1 MLDATH
7 KQTRGMSA
15 KSAGALPAPSVLIV
29 EDEILIGLG
38 LAMALNVA
46 GYRVH
51 GPTGSVRRALS
62 IAAEA
67 SPEIGLIDIN
77 LRGHAEGVA
86 LARLLHQRYATTIVF
101 LTAQL
106 EEARLARDCAFGM
119 VAKPYD
125 LILLPRIVETAARH
139 RRGEPLGPLPCALE
153 VFR

>member
-1 MLDATH
+1 M
-7 KQTRGMSA
+7 RGMSA
-15 KSAGALPAPSVLIV
+15 RSSVGAIPAPSVLIV

-46 GYRVH
+46 GHRVH

-62 IAAEA
+62 IAAEV

-86 LARLLHQRYATTIVF
+86 LARLLHQRHATTIVF

-125 LILLPRIVETAARH
+125 LILLPRVVEAAARH
-139 RRGEPLGPLPCALE
+139 RRGEPLGPLPCSLE